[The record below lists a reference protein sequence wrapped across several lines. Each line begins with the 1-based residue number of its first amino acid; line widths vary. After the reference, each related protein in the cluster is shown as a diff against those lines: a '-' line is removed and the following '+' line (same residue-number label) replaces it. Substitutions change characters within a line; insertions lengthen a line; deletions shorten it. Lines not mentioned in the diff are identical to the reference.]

1 MAQPLPSWITPQQ
14 FSVLDDIRAELEQR
28 GIAWMAVGG
37 LAGNLWG
44 STWPLHDIDIDV
56 PSEALSALADHWAP
70 FITAQGRYVDG
81 EFDIELL
88 RLRIRNVE
96 ADLSGADYAYVFA
109 PSGIRKALPNTLSQR
124 VQRRLDGLTIPCQRL
139 EDLIA
144 YKTAIGRTDDL
155 RELTKLKDHP

>member
-14 FSVLDDIRAELEQR
+14 FAVLDDISAELDRR
-28 GIAWMAVGG
+28 GITWMAVGG

-56 PSEALSALADHWAP
+56 PSEALTALADHWSA

-81 EFDIELL
+81 EFDIELV
-88 RLRIRNVE
+88 RLRIQAVE
-96 ADLSGADYAYVFA
+96 VDLSGADYAYVFA
-109 PSGIRKALPNTLSQR
+109 KSGVRKALPNTLSQR
-124 VQRRLDGLTIPCQRL
+124 VQRKLDGRTFPCQRL

-144 YKTAIGRTDDL
+144 YKAAIGRTEDL
-155 RELTKLKDHP
+155 RELNKLKDHP

>member
-1 MAQPLPSWITPQQ
+1 MPQPLPSWITPQQ

-70 FITAQGRYVDG
+70 YITAQGRYVDG

-88 RLRIRNVE
+88 RLRIGDVE

-109 PSGIRKALPNTLSQR
+109 PSGIRRALPNTLSQR
-124 VQRRLDGLTIPCQRL
+124 VQRRLDGLMIPCQRL

-144 YKTAIGRTDDL
+144 YKTAIGRKEDL